1 MEKEFLDFIKAMQEF
16 CDWAYGDS
24 EDPKEND

>member
-16 CDWAYGDS
+16 CDWAYGE